1 MQAPALPAPNSEW
14 GLTIQHG
21 AGMLAADGRCKTLD
35 AAADGYM
42 RGEGCIVHLLQAFQ
56 PDQLEAAHLM
66 DQAAV
71 LHGTAVNQD
80 GRSSSLTVRSP
91 FIAFCA

>member
-1 MQAPALPAPNSEW
+1 MRPRGVQ
-14 GLTIQHG
+14 
-21 AGMLAADGRCKTLD
+21 DGRCKTLD

-56 PDQLEAAHLM
+56 PDQLEAAHLT

-91 FIAFCA
+91 LLSSALGVESHTLMVPAVRLKRLP